1 MFGFIKNFFGGILG
15 FFGRLLGLKKSEYF
29 MDLGESSAKEPAK
42 VAPAKVEDAVAK
54 VEAVVPAK
62 VEAAVAKV
70 EDAVAKVGDAVAAVP
85 AKVEAVMSGKS
96 EPAKKAKVEKKSK
109 KKEKEP
115 VASVPAKT
123 SEPAQVP
130 AAVTNGKVPSQAE
143 PIRTFAPNNL
153 MPIPTTTRRSPGPSM
168 NNFREMAR
176 QVNMK

>member
-1 MFGFIKNFFGGILG
+1 MFGFIKNFFGGIFG
-15 FFGRLLGLKKSEYF
+15 FFAGLLGLKKSEYF

-42 VAPAKVEDAVAK
+42 VAPAKEPAK
-54 VEAVVPAK
+54 VAPAK
-62 VEAAVAKV
+62 VEA
-70 EDAVAKVGDAVAAVP
+70 AVAKVGDAVAAVP

-96 EPAKKAKVEKKSK
+96 EPAKKDKVEKKSK

-176 QVNMK
+176 QVKMK

>member
-1 MFGFIKNFFGGILG
+1 MFGFIKNFFGGIFG

-42 VAPAKVEDAVAK
+42 VAPAKVE
-54 VEAVVPAK
+54 
-62 VEAAVAKV
+62 AAP
-70 EDAVAKVGDAVAAVP
+70 AKVGDAVAAVP
-85 AKVEAVMSGKS
+85 AKVEAVMSDKS

-109 KKEKEP
+109 KKEKEA

-123 SEPAQVP
+123 SEPAKVP
-130 AAVTNGKVPSQAE
+130 AAATNGKVPSQAE
-143 PIRTFAPNNL
+143 SDRTFAPNNL

-176 QVNMK
+176 QVKMK

>member
-1 MFGFIKNFFGGILG
+1 MFGFIKNFFGGIFG
-15 FFGRLLGLKKSEYF
+15 FFAGLLGLKKSEYF

-42 VAPAKVEDAVAK
+42 VAPAKEAAK
-54 VEAVVPAK
+54 AAPAK

-85 AKVEAVMSGKS
+85 AKVEAVKSGKS

-109 KKEKEP
+109 KEKEP

-123 SEPAQVP
+123 SEPAKVP
-130 AAVTNGKVPSQAE
+130 AAATNGKVPSQAE
-143 PIRTFAPNNL
+143 PILTFAPNNL
-153 MPIPTTTRRSPGPSM
+153 MPTPSATRRSPGPSM